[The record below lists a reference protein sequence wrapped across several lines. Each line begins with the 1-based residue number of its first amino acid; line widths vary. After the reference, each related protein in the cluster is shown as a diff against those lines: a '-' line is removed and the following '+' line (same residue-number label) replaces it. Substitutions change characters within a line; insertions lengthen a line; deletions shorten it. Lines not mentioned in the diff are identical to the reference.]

1 LRKIRWQI
9 VVVLLALAAIGVLL
23 FSQQQTTLPGQ
34 SAEDQPVKGGVYSEA
49 LIGAP
54 GRFNPLLDFYNP
66 VDYDVDRLLYSSLV
80 RFDHRGLPH
89 GDLAETWGI
98 SRDGKVYN
106 FSIRPQ
112 AVWQDGTPVTSED
125 VLFTLDLLRSDE
137 LPAPPDLKEFWKQIE
152 VLPLDEKTIQFRLPE
167 PFAPFLDYLT
177 FGVLP
182 RHLLEG
188 NTPAQLVDSPFN
200 FSPVGSGAYRFNS
213 LIVEDGVVTGVVLDA
228 FADYY
233 GERPYIDKI
242 IFRYYPDE
250 AAALAAF
257 DRGDVQGVSQV
268 SESSLPSAL
277 RNEKMQ
283 VFTGRLPRLNLVYLN
298 LDDPQLPFF
307 QDPKVRRALLMSIN
321 RRWIVDRLLKGQGI
335 LANGPIFPESW
346 ASYDGVEQV
355 PYDPEQAV
363 ALLKEAGYSIP
374 AEGGNVREKDGDRL
388 SFELVYPEGEI
399 SQAIAERLRQDWA
412 KVGVEANLVAAP
424 YEKLVDEYLEP
435 RTYQAALA
443 ELNFTRSPD
452 PDPYPF
458 WHQAQITGGQ
468 NYSQWDDRQVSEYL
482 EQARVQDEINE
493 RARRYR
499 NFQVRFAAQM
509 PALPL
514 FYPVY
519 SYAVSKDVRG
529 ASMGP
534 LYDPSDR
541 FNTLAAWFLRTGEV
555 AQAPSK

>member
-1 LRKIRWQI
+1 
-9 VVVLLALAAIGVLL
+9 
-23 FSQQQTTLPGQ
+23 
-34 SAEDQPVKGGVYSEA
+34 
-49 LIGAP
+49 
-54 GRFNPLLDFYNP
+54 
-66 VDYDVDRLLYSSLV
+66 
-80 RFDHRGLPH
+80 
-89 GDLAETWGI
+89 
-98 SRDGKVYN
+98 
-106 FSIRPQ
+106 
-112 AVWQDGTPVTSED
+112 VWQDGTPVTSED

>member
-1 LRKIRWQI
+1 MRKIRWQI